1 MAKDKKNQPSPQGGG
16 QQSSKANYTVP
27 QGFTHGM
34 VSDPD
39 PRFQLEGSYSD
50 AMNVRLTNN
59 KGDGFA
65 IRPKKQF

>member
-1 MAKDKKNQPSPQGGG
+1 MAEEKKNKLSTSQGG
-16 QQSSKANYTVP
+16 QQPQKANYTVP

-50 AMNVRLTNN
+50 ALN
-59 KGDGFA
+59 
-65 IRPKKQF
+65 IR